1 MGLWLGSTIPCEI
14 KLRAREKCGSETS
27 GSPGSLTAT
36 HTRTTRE
43 HLWHLS
49 AMYQGE
55 EMQMLPA
62 PGRQLWT
69 DAQQSVPEGTVCPL
83 QAGTKGPLQGA
94 VPGPVIDFLIVFGYM
109 P

>member
-1 MGLWLGSTIPCEI
+1 MALKPQALQ
-14 KLRAREKCGSETS
+14 
-27 GSPGSLTAT
+27 SLTAT

-49 AMYQGE
+49 ATCQRK
-55 EMQMLPA
+55 EMRMLPA
-62 PGRQLWT
+62 PGRRLWT
-69 DAQQSVPEGTVCPL
+69 DAQQSVPEGTVCPW

-94 VPGPVIDFLIVFGYM
+94 VPGPVIDFSIVFGYM